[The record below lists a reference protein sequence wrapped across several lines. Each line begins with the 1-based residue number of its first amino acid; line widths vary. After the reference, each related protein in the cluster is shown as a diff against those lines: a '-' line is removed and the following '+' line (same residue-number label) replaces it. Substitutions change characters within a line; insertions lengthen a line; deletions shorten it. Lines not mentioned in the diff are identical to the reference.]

1 MGLLGDLVSEFIGC
15 FSLKKKKKS
24 FGKKIVRISIII
36 INIISERQTVFAYIS
51 DLRDFSI
58 DALDLEVKC

>member
-15 FSLKKKKKS
+15 FSFKKKKS